1 MNELSAQEMQVTFE
15 DIELKVRFNDNNQ
28 MQKWK
33 TAIKQALG

>member
-1 MNELSAQEMQVTFE
+1 MNDLNSQEMQVTYE

-33 TAIKQALG
+33 TAIEQA